1 MGAVR
6 LTPFHVPIC
15 RFVDD
20 AGVLRY
26 LARRVVGWAFM
37 VGLATNLTF
46 FLASWFLDPR
56 ANYLQLRPPRTA
68 EQIDRALAQYD
79 LSPQTPLAE
88 RWWRWVGDIV
98 LHWNW
103 GYSPVGESVND
114 QIGFRIGVSA
124 QLVLLSA
131 ILSAIIGVALAVYTA
146 ARQYG
151 LADRFT
157 QGLSIVALNIPVPV
171 AGLAVVLVAI
181 AVNRSLGSTV
191 FFVADAQSATVT
203 GFWPLVLDRLRH
215 LALPT
220 VALTV
225 LSYAG
230 YHLLQRSLLLDT
242 VDADYVRMARAKGLT
257 RGVAIRRHGLRASLI
272 PVATSIAF
280 TIPALFT
287 GAVLT
292 ETIFGW
298 EGMGRYFV
306 TTVSKNDVHGA
317 VAVAAFGALMTA
329 VGAILADLAVVALDP
344 RVRVA

>member
-1 MGAVR
+1 VR
-6 LTPFHVPIC
+6 ITPTFGRV
-15 RFVDD
+15 VDD
-20 AGVLRY
+20 GWVVKY
-26 LARRVVGWAFM
+26 VARRVVGWALM

-56 ANYLQLRPPRTA
+56 ANYLQLRPPRTPA
-68 EQIDRALAQYD
+68 QIDQALAQYD
-79 LSPQTPLAE
+79 LDPRIPLLE
-88 RWWRWVGDIV
+88 RWWHWVGDIV

-103 GYSPVGESVND
+103 GYSPVGEAVND

-124 QLVLLSA
+124 QLVLLST
-131 ILSAIIGVALAVYTA
+131 ILSTVIGIGLAVYTA

-151 LADRFT
+151 FADRFT
-157 QGLSIVALNIPVPV
+157 QVLSVVALNIPVPV
-171 AGLAVVLVAI
+171 AGLVVVLVAI
-181 AVNRSLGSTV
+181 AVNRSLGETV
-191 FFVADAQSATVT
+191 LFVAGAQSPTVT

-220 VALTV
+220 IALTA
-225 LSYAG
+225 LNYAG
-230 YHLLQRSLLLDT
+230 YHLLQRALLLDT

-257 RGVAIRRHGLRASLI
+257 RTAAIRRHGLRTSLI

-280 TIPALFT
+280 TVPALFT

-306 TTVSKNDVHGA
+306 TTLSKNDVHGA

-329 VGAILADLAVVALDP
+329 VGAILADLAVAALDP